1 MGHRFVGSFA
11 AAFVLLLAAV
21 PASATPPANFSEQI
35 MASGLSTPTAVAFL
49 PDRRMLVT
57 EKGGA
62 LKLVQNGTA
71 TTLITLPVCTASEM
85 GLLGVAPHPSFQSNG
100 LVFLYRTKP
109 PDGRLR
115 QLDRPLQP
123 GRDGADVRRHRRAG
137 QSHRAAHRHPHR
149 WR

>member
-1 MGHRFVGSFA
+1 MGHRFLGAVA
-11 AAFVLLLAAV
+11 ATVVVLLSAV

-35 MASGLSTPTAVAFL
+35 VMSGLSTPTAVAFL

-71 TTLITLPVCTASEM
+71 TTLITVPVCAASEM

-109 PDGRLR
+109 PEAGCGSPTGRFN
-115 QLDRPLQP
+115 QVVTVQMSGDTVVP
-123 GRDGADVRRHRRAG
+123 GSLTERLTGIRTD
-137 QSHRAAHRHPHR
+137 
-149 WR
+149 